1 VIAVEMISSS
11 RDLANVGL
19 SRDEIVVLHGA
30 LNEICNGIEVFEFE
44 TRIGVNVEFARNLLQ
59 ALGSVLDGMDH
70 LSG

>member
-1 VIAVEMISSS
+1 MEMISSS
-11 RDLANVGL
+11 RDLTNVGL
-19 SRDEIVVLHGA
+19 SRDEIVVLHAA

-44 TRIGVNVEFARNLLQ
+44 TRIGVNIEFATNLLQ